1 MATAG
6 SQPPH
11 TTVDAQSSEAPVSSQ
26 NLALQVMTKYR
37 QMSTR
42 TLMYHCAVGAAAL
55 IMLYPILWLVGSSFK
70 PPDEIWTNQTA
81 IIPNDFYPWN
91 YTNGWAGFG
100 GISFATFYRN
110 SFFYA
115 VVGTILNVSASALV
129 AFGFARVKFV
139 GKRIWFSIM
148 LVTLML
154 PTQVQIIPQYIVFL
168 QLGWLNTF
176 YPLLLPRLGG
186 QAFFIFMIIQFIR
199 SIPIDLD
206 EAAMIDGAS
215 KIGIF
220 FRIILPQ
227 LTPAIITAAIFS
239 FYWTWDDF
247 LVPLIYLNSPE
258 LYTVSLALRTFSDP
272 SGQTDWG
279 AIFAMSSL
287 SLLPVF
293 VIFIFFQRYLVEGIS
308 TTGLKG

>member
-1 MATAG
+1 MAR
-6 SQPPH
+6 
-11 TTVDAQSSEAPVSSQ
+11 SEA
-26 NLALQVMTKYR
+26 NLPAAAIRPQVTRPAIPWYR
-37 QMSTR
+37 HSVVR
-42 TLMYHCAVGAAAL
+42 SAFYHGLVAVFAL

-81 IIPNDFYPWN
+81 IIPEEFYPQN
-91 YTNGWAGFG
+91 YPKGWAGFG
-100 GISFATFYRN
+100 GISFTTFYRN
-110 SFFYA
+110 SLFYA
-115 VVGTILNVSASALV
+115 TLGTILSVSASAVV
-129 AFGFARVKFV
+129 AYGFARVRFR
-139 GKRIWFSIM
+139 GRRIWFAIM

-154 PTQVQIIPQYIVFL
+154 PTQVQIIPQYIVFK

-186 QAFFIFMIIQFIR
+186 SAFFIFMIIQFIR
-199 SIPIDLD
+199 SIPVDLD

-215 KIGIF
+215 KFGIF
-220 FRIILPQ
+220 LRVILPQ
-227 LTPAIITAAIFS
+227 LTPAIVTAAIFS
-239 FYWTWDDF
+239 FYWTWDEF

-258 LYTVSLALRTFSDP
+258 LYLVSLALRTFSDP

-279 AIFAMSSL
+279 AIFAMSAL

-293 VIFIFFQRYLVEGIS
+293 VIFIAFQRYLVEGIS

>member
-1 MATAG
+1 MDESDGDSAIE
-6 SQPPH
+6 PYP
-11 TTVDAQSSEAPVSSQ
+11 Q
-26 NLALQVMTKYR
+26 N
-37 QMSTR
+37 
-42 TLMYHCAVGAAAL
+42 
-55 IMLYPILWLVGSSFK
+55 YP
-70 PPDEIWTNQTA
+70 
-81 IIPNDFYPWN
+81 
-91 YTNGWAGFG
+91 NGWAGFG

-110 SFFYA
+110 SLFYA
-115 VVGTILNVSASALV
+115 TLGTLLSVSASALV
-129 AFGFARVKFV
+129 AYGFARVRFR
-139 GKRIWFSIM
+139 GRRFWFAIM
-148 LVTLML
+148 LLTLML
-154 PTQVQIIPQYIVFL
+154 PTQVQIIPQYIVFK

-176 YPLLLPRLGG
+176 YPLLLPRIGG
-186 QAFFIFMIIQFIR
+186 SAFFIFMIIQFIR

-220 FRIILPQ
+220 LRVILPQ

-239 FYWTWDDF
+239 FYWTWDEF

-258 LYTVSLALRTFSDP
+258 LYLVSLALRTFSDP

-279 AIFAMSSL
+279 AIFAMSAL

-293 VIFIFFQRYLVEGIS
+293 VIFISFQRYLVEGIS

>member
-1 MATAG
+1 MA
-6 SQPPH
+6 S
-11 TTVDAQSSEAPVSSQ
+11 VKAQAPTRLDSPLVVRP
-26 NLALQVMTKYR
+26 AVPWHR
-37 QMSTR
+37 HPVAR
-42 TLMYHCAVGAAAL
+42 TLLYHGLVGVFAL
-55 IMLYPILWLVGSSFK
+55 LMLYPILWLVGSSFK

-81 IIPNDFYPWN
+81 IIPNEFYPQN
-91 YTNGWAGFG
+91 YPNGWAGFG

-110 SFFYA
+110 SLFYA
-115 VVGTILNVSASALV
+115 TLGTILSVSASAVV
-129 AFGFARVKFV
+129 AYGFARVRFR
-139 GKRIWFSIM
+139 GRRIWFAVM

-154 PTQVQIIPQYIVFL
+154 PTQVQIIPQYIVFK

-176 YPLLLPRLGG
+176 YPLLLPRIGG
-186 QAFFIFMIIQFIR
+186 SAFFIFMIIQFIR

-215 KIGIF
+215 KFGIF
-220 FRIILPQ
+220 ARVILPQ

-239 FYWTWDDF
+239 FYWTWDEF

-258 LYTVSLALRTFSDP
+258 LYLVSLALRTFSDP

-279 AIFAMSSL
+279 AIFAMSAL

-293 VIFIFFQRYLVEGIS
+293 VIFVSFQRYLVEGIS